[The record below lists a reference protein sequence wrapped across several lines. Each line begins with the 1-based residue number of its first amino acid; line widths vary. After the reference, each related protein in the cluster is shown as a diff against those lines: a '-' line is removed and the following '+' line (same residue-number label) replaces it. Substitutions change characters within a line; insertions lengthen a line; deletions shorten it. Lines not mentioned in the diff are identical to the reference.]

1 MLFINYEGVRGQSAS
16 IVILNIYEQD
26 KLITDIDINFIKL

>member
-1 MLFINYEGVRGQSAS
+1 MVLINLGSAWDSNAS
-16 IVILNIYEQD
+16 IATLKINEKY